1 MPGSQMPASWHW
13 SEALQVTG
21 FVPTQ
26 EPCWQVSVWVHA
38 SPSLHTV
45 PFAFRGWPQTP
56 VLGSQVPAK

>member
-1 MPGSQMPASWHW
+1 MV
-13 SEALQVTG
+13 QVTG

-26 EPCWQVSVWVHA
+26 EPCWQVSVWVQA